1 MRQQF
6 TLLISIALLSTNL
19 SVFSQEYRAAFNNF
33 DALVNKENTNL
44 FYGKEYVEQHAT
56 INNQHKFF
64 KAPGFLKGEVVY
76 SGQTYFDLDLKYNV
90 FDDLL
95 IVKINKQSGDAT
107 FELFKNR
114 IESFSIDGHTFVN
127 IPPGEET
134 EIQGFFEVIRET
146 SPLKLLKDHRKDINK
161 ILTRTFTYFEFEP
174 DLPHYAIAI
183 SEEYFQANSQSDWIR
198 IFPEYSEVIR
208 KYFNSKE
215 ALRES
220 DPDSFMSGL
229 FLEISESY
237 KSNNS

>member
-1 MRQQF
+1 MHQHY
-6 TLLISIALLSTNL
+6 TLFFSLSLLFFNIT
-19 SVFSQEYRAAFNNF
+19 VFSQEYREAFNSF
-33 DALVNKENTNL
+33 DDLVNKENTNL

-56 INNQHKFF
+56 INNKHKFF
-64 KAPGFLKGEVVY
+64 KAPGFLKGDVVY

-95 IVKINKQSGDAT
+95 TVKINKQSGDAT

-134 EIQGFFEVIRET
+134 EVQGFFEVIRET
-146 SPLKLLKDHRKDINK
+146 SSLKLLKDHRKKINK
-161 ILTRTFTYFEFEP
+161 LLTKTFTYFEFEP
-174 DLPHYAIAI
+174 DRAHYAIAT
-183 SEEYFQANSQSDWIR
+183 SEKYFHSNSKSDWLR
-198 IFPEYSEVIR
+198 IFPEYSEEIG

-215 ALRES
+215 ALMKK

-229 FLEISESY
+229 LHEISESY
-237 KSNNS
+237 QSNNS